1 MWGIIKVLLIIAAI
15 IAAIF
20 ILIFLRRMKKN
31 GKQLV
36 KTFQR
41 GNVIVTGHKGH
52 GKDLLFSYIINKRED
67 LDETAYSNTKYS
79 ELTEP
84 ITVKDLSVEPNTYR
98 EFLEGNTEQIG
109 KVLKEEQDIYIA
121 DAGLYLPSTYQDKLV
136 KLYPSMP
143 LFYAI
148 QRHLY
153 NSNTHVNVQNLE
165 RLWDKLREQ
174 ADYYIECLSCIRLP
188 FTKIFIQKMIYYDR
202 YQAAKERVRPFKVDM
217 RLLGKDKQQQA
228 LKRDFE
234 SKYGEVKYLYIWN
247 PLPEESYDTRQFH
260 FTLFGE
266 PAPRAAKRTRRER
279 KKKNEETDGE
289 NIFKP
294 QRPKKRRKKD
304 DAIL

>member
-98 EFLEGNTEQIG
+98 EFLEGTR
-109 KVLKEEQDIYIA
+109 
-121 DAGLYLPSTYQDKLV
+121 SR
-136 KLYPSMP
+136 S
-143 LFYAI
+143 
-148 QRHLY
+148 
-153 NSNTHVNVQNLE
+153 E
-165 RLWDKLREQ
+165 R
-174 ADYYIECLSCIRLP
+174 Y
-188 FTKIFIQKMIYYDR
+188 
-202 YQAAKERVRPFKVDM
+202 
-217 RLLGKDKQQQA
+217 
-228 LKRDFE
+228 
-234 SKYGEVKYLYIWN
+234 
-247 PLPEESYDTRQFH
+247 
-260 FTLFGE
+260 
-266 PAPRAAKRTRRER
+266 
-279 KKKNEETDGE
+279 
-289 NIFKP
+289 
-294 QRPKKRRKKD
+294 
-304 DAIL
+304 

>member
-20 ILIFLRRMKKN
+20 ILIFLRGMKKN
-31 GKQLV
+31 GKELV

-217 RLLGKDKQQQA
+217 RLAGQGQTA
-228 LKRDFE
+228 TGLKTRFRE
-234 SKYGEVKYLYIWN
+234 QIRGSKI
-247 PLPEESYDTRQFH
+247 FIH
-260 FTLFGE
+260 ME
-266 PAPRAAKRTRRER
+266 PFTRRILRHKTIPFYIVRGTRAKSRKTNEKRAKEKER
-279 KKKNEETDGE
+279 GN
-289 NIFKP
+289 
-294 QRPKKRRKKD
+294 RRRKHFQ
-304 DAIL
+304 AAEA